1 MADIF
6 DLFTGGAGGGGRG
19 GRGGRERRSEDVVH
33 KLAVSLEELYKGV
46 VKKLS
51 LSRKLPC
58 GGCKGTGSRTGKRYE
73 CSPCRGTGVQ
83 VQIRPIGPGMVQQIQ
98 ARCSSCG
105 GQGFSTPPS
114 DRCGGCQGSCLV
126 QERKTFEVPIE
137 RGARHGSK
145 VVLRGEA
152 GCTEPGLEPG
162 DVVLVIAQKEHPTFK
177 RLNHNHIDLLV
188 SRRVSLRDALCGC
201 SLRIRHL
208 DGRVIRVTSPP
219 GNVISPGAFKVVQD
233 EGMPIHGRPSQ
244 HGNLYIQFDVDFP
257 AEIEAAAAE
266 ALRSALPGSAGG
278 SGGGAPGKGPASD
291 AEPSTPAPGGG
302 ASSAAAM
309 DADDDEEEPEQCH
322 MRPVADIEEELKHR
336 ARLGRST
343 SGAAYESD
351 SDDEDGMRGPGGQRV
366 QCAHQ

>member
-1 MADIF
+1 
-6 DLFTGGAGGGGRG
+6 
-19 GRGGRERRSEDVVH
+19 VH

-51 LSRKLPC
+51 LQRKLPC

-73 CSPCRGTGVQ
+73 CGPCRGTGVQ

-114 DRCGGCQGSCLV
+114 DRCGTCQGACLV

-162 DVVLVIAQKEHPTFK
+162 DVVLVIAQKEHATFK

-188 SRRVSLRDALCGC
+188 TRRISLRDALCGC
-201 SLRIRHL
+201 SLRIAHL
-208 DGRVIRVTSPP
+208 DGRVIRVTSAP
-219 GNVISPGAFKVVQD
+219 GQVIAPGAFKVVQD

-266 ALRSALPGSAGG
+266 ALRSALPLSAGG
-278 SGGGAPGKGPASD
+278 AGGGPASD
-291 AEPSTPAPGGG
+291 AEPATPAPNGG
-302 ASSAAAM
+302 AARMEA
-309 DADDDEEEPEQCH
+309 DAKEEDDEEDQEEPEQCH
-322 MRPVADIEEELKHR
+322 MRPVLDIEEELKHR